1 MGWAPEMNKNS
12 TQPLRDQVHTILV
25 IDDDA
30 STRVLHQRLVQSA
43 GFQVLVAEDGKRG
56 IALAEEF
63 QPNVVLLD
71 VGLPEINGFE
81 VCRHLKDQLSTA
93 EIPVVFV
100 TGSDANPQ
108 TIKLCFDAGADDFLQ
123 KPVNAALLIAR
134 VRVILQ
140 QQALR
145 EAYRELATK
154 DSLTGLTNRRQLFFA
169 ITEALMRG
177 RKNGTP
183 SALVL
188 ADLDKFKLI
197 NDQFGHDFGDEV
209 LVTFSRVLQR
219 NVSRHETA
227 GRLGGEEF
235 GLIIPDA
242 SRRDGFCAAN
252 RIREVFSSVV
262 FDAAGDP
269 KQFTASFGVA
279 HFDGKQQNLD
289 ADQFLKQADL
299 ALYAAKSAGRN
310 CVKSFWE
317 LDPANLPVIAAEHS
331 HTRTRRRAK
340 TSRAYVQSDDANPTN
355 DKSATTVPNDH
366 AVSADQTPPR
376 T

>member
-1 MGWAPEMNKNS
+1 M
-12 TQPLRDQVHTILV
+12 RDEVQTILV

-30 STRVLHQRLVQSA
+30 STRTLHQRLVQTA

-71 VGLPEINGFE
+71 VSLPEVNGFE
-81 VCRHLKDQLSTA
+81 VCRHLKNQLSTA

-100 TGSDANPQ
+100 TGTDANPQ
-108 TIKLCFDAGADDFLQ
+108 TIKLGFDAGADDFLQ

-145 EAYRELATK
+145 EAYRQLATK
-154 DSLTGLTNRRQLFFA
+154 DSLTGLINRRQLFFG

-177 RKNGTP
+177 RKDGTS

-188 ADLDKFKLI
+188 ADLDKFKAI
-197 NDQFGHDFGDEV
+197 NDLYGHDFGDEV
-209 LVTFSRVLQR
+209 LVTFSRILER
-219 NVSRHETA
+219 HVSRHETA

-235 GLIIPDA
+235 ALVLPGA
-242 SRRDGFCAAN
+242 GREDGVRAAN
-252 RIREVFSSVV
+252 RIREVFSAIV
-262 FDAAGDP
+262 FDAGSDA
-269 KQFTASFGVA
+269 KHFTASFGVA
-279 HFDGKQQNLD
+279 HFDGTPRNLD

-299 ALYAAKSAGRN
+299 ALYAAKLAGRN
-310 CVKSFWE
+310 CVKAFWE
-317 LDPANLPVIAAEHS
+317 LDPNRLPTIAEGKG
-331 HTRTRRRAK
+331 HTRTRNRSK
-340 TSRAYVQSDDANPTN
+340 TDRAYVHVDVDPSKADNTAPITG
-355 DKSATTVPNDH
+355 APG
-366 AVSADQTPPR
+366 SADISKS
-376 T
+376 